1 MMLREAIA
9 QEPLA
14 RILLFASQFYDYFTY
29 IELDTFEIASDAFS
43 SFKVS
48 ATFLRSE
55 HFCR

>member
-14 RILLFASQFYDYFTY
+14 RILLYASQFYDYFTY

-48 ATFLRSE
+48 VAFLPSE
-55 HFCR
+55 SFPR